1 MREGRKT
8 MTGHQICVE
17 AVDTFGD
24 GPQQIKAIEE
34 LAELQTVLAR
44 DMNCLQ
50 VTDEEI
56 IDEIA
61 DVHIMTQQMAIIFG
75 EKEVVQRI
83 NEKLERLKRMIDEEN
98 AHGHKEREA

>member
-1 MREGRKT
+1 MKERRT
-8 MTGHQICVE
+8 MTGYQICVE

-34 LAELQTVLAR
+34 LAELQAVLAR

>member
-1 MREGRKT
+1 MKERRT

-17 AVDTFGD
+17 AINTFGD

-34 LAELQTVLAR
+34 LAELQAVLAR

-61 DVHIMTQQMAIIFG
+61 DARIIIQQMAIIFG
-75 EKEVVQRI
+75 EGEVVLRI
-83 NEKLERLKRMIDEEN
+83 DEKLERLKRMIDEEN
-98 AHGHKEREA
+98 SRGHKESEA

>member
-1 MREGRKT
+1 MKKR
-8 MTGHQICVE
+8 MNGHQICE
-17 AVDTFGD
+17 DAVDVFGD
-24 GPQQIKAIEE
+24 GPQEIKAIEE
-34 LAELQTVLAR
+34 LAELQAVLAR

-98 AHGHKEREA
+98 SRGHKECEA

>member
-1 MREGRKT
+1 
-8 MTGHQICVE
+8 
-17 AVDTFGD
+17 
-24 GPQQIKAIEE
+24 
-34 LAELQTVLAR
+34 
-44 DMNCLQ
+44 MNCLQ

-56 IDEIA
+56 INEIA

-98 AHGHKEREA
+98 ARGHKECEA

>member
-1 MREGRKT
+1 MKERRKR

-17 AVDTFGD
+17 AIDTFGD

-34 LAELQTVLAR
+34 MAELQTVLAR
-44 DMNCLQ
+44 DMNCLP
-50 VTDEEI
+50 VTEEEV

-98 AHGHKEREA
+98 ARGHKENQA

>member
-1 MREGRKT
+1 MREKGKAA
-8 MTGHQICVE
+8 TGHQICME
-17 AVDTFGD
+17 AIDTFGD

-34 LAELQTVLAR
+34 LAELQAALAR

-83 NEKLERLKRMIDEEN
+83 NEKLKRLKQIIDEEN
-98 AHGHKEREA
+98 ARGHKESEA

>member
-1 MREGRKT
+1 MKERRT
-8 MTGHQICVE
+8 MTGHQIYVE

-34 LAELQTVLAR
+34 LAELQAVLAR

-50 VTDEEI
+50 VTDEDI

>member
-1 MREGRKT
+1 MKKRVN
-8 MTGHQICVE
+8 GHQICE
-17 AVDTFGD
+17 DAVDVFGD
-24 GPQQIKAIEE
+24 GPQEIKAIEE
-34 LAELQTVLAR
+34 MAELQAVLAR
-44 DMNCLQ
+44 DMNDLP

-61 DVHIMTQQMAIIFG
+61 DVHIMMQQMAIIFD
-75 EKEVVQRI
+75 EKKVVQRI